1 MEEDSNSGM
10 QEKALISKIEGR
22 FRAAEFIT
30 TVVEPGKYPQK
41 LGEQKTTAPE
51 IAFAGRSNVGKSSL
65 INHLCGKKQLARVSQ
80 IPGKTQAINFFLID
94 KVLGLVDLPGYGFAK
109 VGFNTKAKWGD
120 LIEDYLEKRHSLK
133 LILLLLDIRRE
144 PSAEDFAMVK
154 WARFHKRK
162 IAIVFTKAD
171 KVSKDEAQKAALLAI
186 ENLQLPNCSYVF
198 YSVPKNQGKTELV
211 SLLHRLL
218 KSQGSFPWGC

>member
-1 MEEDSNSGM
+1 MEEGSNSGI
-10 QEKALISKIEGR
+10 QENALISKIEGR

-30 TVVEPGKYPQK
+30 TVVDAGKYPQK
-41 LGEQKTTAPE
+41 LGDQKGPIPE

-109 VGFNTKAKWGD
+109 VCFATRAKWGD
-120 LIEDYLEKRHSLK
+120 LIEDYLEKRHALK

-144 PSAEDFAMVK
+144 PSEEDFAMVQ

-162 IAIVFTKAD
+162 LAIVFTKAD
-171 KVSKDEAQKAALLAI
+171 KVSKEEAQKAAVVAI
-186 ENLQLPNCSYVF
+186 EKLQLPNCSYVF
-198 YSVPKNQGKTELV
+198 YSVPKNQGKIELV
-211 SLLHRLL
+211 GLLYRLL
-218 KSQGSFPWGC
+218 KSQGSLPWGC